1 MSVENLS
8 PMASLDKI
16 VLLIPWSYCHIDCRN
31 ARYMQDFTENELAEI
46 TKILEEAP
54 EVGFQGE
61 TSEETLAKMH

>member
-1 MSVENLS
+1 
-8 PMASLDKI
+8 
-16 VLLIPWSYCHIDCRN
+16 
-31 ARYMQDFTENELAEI
+31 MQDFTENELAEI